1 VTEAALTGRDVETL
15 QVSELIEHLRQLL
28 AMDVGEVWVEGELA
42 SLHRSRP
49 GHLYFD
55 LKDEGGQLRCAM
67 FRRAAGR
74 VSIELDDGLLVRVRA
89 RLDIY
94 AARGTLQLV
103 VEELELAGEGALWRA
118 FERLKQR
125 LLEEGLFDEVHKQE
139 LPFLP
144 RRIGL
149 VTSIGGAAIHDFVR
163 ALRRRGAA
171 ADVLVWDARVQGE
184 TAWREVVRGL
194 QLLDAEPSVDVIV
207 LARGG
212 GSIEDLW
219 TFNREELVRAIFEA
233 QTPVVSAIGHEV
245 DLVLTDLVADLRAA
259 TPTAAAELAFPDAHE
274 LLERI
279 GELRG
284 RLLRQQ
290 RATVAAQRERLRGL
304 ERGLIHPAQRLAELW
319 RRVRAAR
326 GRLSPEMRRHLRE
339 AAERLSR
346 SRERL
351 APAARRGGERGGA
364 RLEALA
370 GRLNALSPLSVL
382 ERGYGIVRRE
392 ADGAILTAAAQVA
405 PGDELRVR
413 LAQDE
418 LLATVNQILETSR

>member
-1 VTEAALTGRDVETL
+1 VTETQLSGRDAETF
-15 QVSELIEHLRQLL
+15 QVSELIEQLRELL
-28 AMDVGEVWVEGELA
+28 AMELGELWVEGELA
-42 SLHRSRP
+42 SVHRSRP

-94 AARGTLQLV
+94 AARGTLQLI

-118 FERLKQR
+118 FERLKQS
-125 LLEEGLFDEVHKQE
+125 LLEEGLFDVAHKRE

-149 VTSIGGAAIHDFVR
+149 VTSIGGAAIHDFLR
-163 ALRRRGAA
+163 GLRRRGAA
-171 ADVLVWDARVQGE
+171 ADVLVYDARVQGE

-219 TFNREELVRAIFEA
+219 TFNREELVRAVFAAE
-233 QTPVVSAIGHEV
+233 TPVVSAIGHEV
-245 DLVLTDLVADLRAA
+245 DLVLTDLVADVRAA
-259 TPTAAAELAFPDAHE
+259 TPTAAAELVFPDANE
-274 LLERI
+274 LLVRI
-279 GELRG
+279 GELGG

-290 RATVAAQRERLRGL
+290 RATVSAYKERLRGL
-304 ERGLIHPAQRLAELW
+304 ERGLVHPAQRLAELW
-319 RRVRAAR
+319 RRLRAAR
-326 GRLSPEMRRHLRE
+326 GRLSPGMRWRVRE
-339 AAERLSR
+339 DS
-346 SRERL
+346 ERL
-351 APAARRGGERGGA
+351 ARSRTRLGPAARRGGERGAA
-364 RLEALA
+364 RLETLA

-392 ADGAILTAAAQVA
+392 ADGAILTAASQVA
-405 PGDELRVR
+405 PGDEIRVR

-418 LLATVNQILETSR
+418 LLAAVNEIVETS